1 MSVSGPE
8 NPAIIAVSSQL
19 ARWLLYSR
27 NQSIADTGTKAWESP
42 NIGTLESWLKAFWDS
57 SWPSKYVI
65 SKTQS
70 LKLWETIVE
79 KDLRLS
85 NTNLL
90 QLEKLAQS
98 ASKAYENIKLYA
110 IPTTPNSYASS
121 LESET
126 FLRWFKS
133 YEEELE
139 NLEAIDPSELCG
151 RIYGGMESGQIAL
164 PPQSLIFS
172 GFFEFN
178 PALKRLIQFLSEKG
192 VPINKSGSFENSI
205 PPSSLSKVFESK
217 SIREECQLCAKYIKK
232 SYQPGTTFGIILCD
246 YSKYKDYLAKELTKE
261 LSPRYTFPWLDEET
275 PFNFE
280 NASPLTR
287 EPAIQQAL
295 SILSSQQNISLE
307 VFTEFLHSPFYT
319 GFTKEQEFRRKID
332 REFHREKRLK
342 INLGRSD
349 AFPSTLPGLKKNL
362 KNWFQFVRDKEP
374 RPPSVW
380 ARVFSQTLRR
390 LGWPNGDRATN
401 LRTTLIYEAW
411 TECLDALASLD
422 HILGRQTKQQA
433 YTALK
438 RFAEGKSFQPQRK
451 NKPIQI
457 IDFNN
462 TAGMQF
468 DHVWILGTNAES
480 LPATPSPNP
489 FIPINTQKELNL
501 PHSSPG
507 WELNLTQNL
516 LSQFQSQSK
525 TINFSYPLWD
535 KDIATRK
542 SPLINQYSD
551 NIKKSSFLKT
561 EKLDAHPKEG
571 SLLEAFEENIEIPV
585 LTEEIFAK
593 RKDWS
598 RSGYRLIK
606 NQSNCPFRA
615 FAAHRLDLEPIF
627 VPETDFEESE
637 RGILVHNALESVWNE
652 LKDSSKLRDLIENNQ
667 LQDLIKNKIDEVSE
681 KISGSIKNQVKFIEL
696 EKKRVVSLIEKWLI
710 KESLRENFE
719 IFGLEHFET
728 INLVGLDLNVRVDRI
743 DRLSDGSQLIIDYK
757 TGAINTADWFQERIQ
772 EPQLPLYA
780 IKLKP
785 AGVAYARVIKDPKTT
800 NFSYLSKEPSIPRL
814 PNAPTSFEKKTGIA
828 EWEHL
833 LNYWEACL
841 SSLAKNFLDGKTE
854 IDPFRPGI
862 TCKNC
867 RYQSLCRIA
876 ETNLDAF
883 LEDEGEGEGEEK
895 L

>member
-1 MSVSGPE
+1 MPPSGPD
-8 NPAIIAVSSQL
+8 NATVIAVSSQL

-27 NQSIADTGTKAWESP
+27 NKNLAATGKEAWETP
-42 NIGTLESWLKAFWDS
+42 NIGTLESWLKNLWNS

-70 LKLWETIVE
+70 LKLWEAIVE
-79 KDLRLS
+79 GDLRLS

-90 QLEKLAQS
+90 QLEELAQS
-98 ASKAYENIKLYA
+98 ASKAYANIKLYD
-110 IPTTPNSYASS
+110 IPTDSGSFSSS
-121 LESET
+121 LEAET
-126 FLRWFKS
+126 FLRWFKE
-133 YEEELE
+133 YEEKLE
-139 NLEAIDPSELCG
+139 NLEAIDPSELCSRVYDG
-151 RIYGGMESGQIAL
+151 LESGQITL

-172 GFFEFN
+172 GFFEFD
-178 PALKRLIQFLSEKG
+178 PALKRLIEFLPDKG
-192 VPINKSGSFENSI
+192 VSINKTGLVEKRT
-205 PPSSLSKVFESK
+205 PPSLAKFFESK
-217 SIREECQLCAKYIKK
+217 SIREECQLCAKDIKK
-232 SYQPGTTFGIILCD
+232 HYKPGVTFGIILCD
-246 YSKYKDYLAKELTKE
+246 YSKYKDSLSKELTAE

-280 NASPLTR
+280 NASSLTR

-295 SILSSQQNISLE
+295 SILSSGQNISLE
-307 VFTEFLHSPFYT
+307 TFTEFLHSPFYT

-332 REFHREKRLK
+332 REFHREKRLR
-342 INLGRSD
+342 IDLGRSD

-362 KNWFQFVRDKEP
+362 KNWFLFVRDNEP

-390 LGWPNGDRATN
+390 LGWPNGDREAN

-422 HILGRQTKQQA
+422 HILGSQTKQQA

-438 RFAEGKSFQPQRK
+438 RFAEGKSFQAQRK

-457 IDFNN
+457 IDFSN

-468 DHVWILGTNAES
+468 DHVWVLGSNADA
-480 LPATPSPNP
+480 LPATSSPNP
-489 FIPINTQKELNL
+489 FIPINVQKKLNL
-501 PHSSPG
+501 PHSSPE

-525 TINFSYPLWD
+525 SINFSYSLWD
-535 KDIATRK
+535 KDIAVRK
-542 SPLINQYSD
+542 SPLINRYS
-551 NIKKSSFLKT
+551 NKIERSSFLK
-561 EKLDAHPKEG
+561 PKKIDSQSKAEN
-571 SLLEAFEENIEIPV
+571 LLESFEENIEISV
-585 LTEEIFAK
+585 STEEASSK
-593 RKDWS
+593 RKGWS
-598 RSGYRLIK
+598 RAGYRLIK
-606 NQSNCPFRA
+606 NQSNCAFKA
-615 FAAHRLDLEPIF
+615 FAAHRLELDPIS

-652 LKDSSKLRDLIENNQ
+652 LKTSSKLRDLLENGQ
-667 LQDLIKNKIDEVSE
+667 LPDLIKNKIDEVSE
-681 KISGSIKNQVKFIEL
+681 KISDSLKNQVQFVEL
-696 EKKRVVSLIEKWLI
+696 EKKRVASLIEKWLRN
-710 KESLRENFE
+710 EDLREHFE
-719 IFGLEHFET
+719 IFGLEYAET
-728 INLVGLDLNVRVDRI
+728 ISIAGLDLNVRVDRI
-743 DRLSDGSQLIIDYK
+743 DRLSDGSQFIIDYK
-757 TGAINTADWFQERIQ
+757 TGALNTADWFQERIQ

-785 AGVAYARVIKDPKTT
+785 AGIAYARVVKDTKTT

-814 PNAPTSFEKKTGIA
+814 PNAPTSFEKRTGIA

-841 SSLAKNFLDGKTE
+841 SSLAADFLSGKTE

-862 TCKNC
+862 TCKSC
-867 RYQSLCRIA
+867 GYQSLCRIA
-876 ETNLDAF
+876 ETNLEAF
-883 LEDEGEGEGEEK
+883 LQNEEEAE

>member
-1 MSVSGPE
+1 MSVSDPE
-8 NPAIIAVSSQL
+8 NPTIITVSSQL

-27 NQSIADTGTKAWESP
+27 NQSLAATGTKAWESP
-42 NIGTLESWLKAFWDS
+42 NIGTLESWLKNLWDS

-70 LKLWETIVE
+70 LKLWEAIVE

-85 NTNLL
+85 NNNLL
-90 QLEKLAQS
+90 QLEKLAKS
-98 ASKAYENIKLYA
+98 ASKAYENIKFYDV
-110 IPTTPNSYASS
+110 PTTPDSFAPS

-126 FLRWFKS
+126 FLRWFKK
-133 YEEELE
+133 YEEKLE
-139 NLEAIDPSELCG
+139 NLEAIDPSELCS
-151 RIYGGMESGQIAL
+151 RIYDGMKSGQITL
-164 PPQSLIFS
+164 PSQSLVFS
-172 GFFEFN
+172 GFFEFS
-178 PALKRLIQFLSEKG
+178 PALKQLIEFLSEKG
-192 VPINKSGSFENSI
+192 VSVNKSESFENSI
-205 PPSSLSKVFESK
+205 SPSSLAKVFESK

-232 SYQPGTTFGIILCD
+232 HYQPGTTFGIILCD
-246 YSKYKDYLAKELTKE
+246 YSKYKDSLAKELIPE
-261 LSPRYTFPWLDEET
+261 LSPRYTFPWLNEET

-280 NASPLTR
+280 IASPLTR

-295 SILSSQQNISLE
+295 SILSSEQNISLE
-307 VFTEFLHSPFYT
+307 VFTEFLHSPFYA

-342 INLGRSD
+342 IDLGRSD

-362 KNWFQFVRDKEP
+362 KNWFLFVRDKEP
-374 RPPSVW
+374 RPSSVW

-390 LGWPNGDRATN
+390 LGWPNGDRETN

-422 HILGRQTKQQA
+422 HILGLQTKQQA

-438 RFAEGKSFQPQRK
+438 RFAEGKSFQAQRK

-457 IDFNN
+457 LDFTN

-468 DHVWILGTNAES
+468 DHVWILGANADS
-480 LPATPSPNP
+480 LPTTPSPNP
-489 FIPINTQKELNL
+489 FIPIHIQKELNL
-501 PHSSPG
+501 PHSSPE

-525 TINFSYPLWD
+525 SINFSYSLWD
-535 KDIATRK
+535 KDIAARK
-542 SPLINQYSD
+542 NPLINQYSI
-551 NIKKSSFLKT
+551 NIEKSSFLKP
-561 EKLDAHPKEG
+561 EELDSQSKAEI
-571 SLLEAFEENIEIPV
+571 LLESFEENIEV
-585 LTEEIFAK
+585 SVSDEEISAK

-598 RSGYRLIK
+598 RAGYRLIK

-615 FAAHRLDLEPIF
+615 FAAHRLDLDPMY

-652 LKDSSKLRDLIENNQ
+652 LKDSSKLRGLIENDQ
-667 LQDLIKNKIDEVSE
+667 LQELIKNKIDEVSE
-681 KISGSIKNQVKFIEL
+681 KIGGSLKDQIQFVDL
-696 EKKRVVSLIEKWLI
+696 EKKRVASLIEKWLLN
-710 KESLRENFE
+710 ENLRENFE

-728 INLVGLDLNVRVDRI
+728 INLAGLDLNVRVDRI
-743 DRLSDGSQLIIDYK
+743 DCLSDDSQLIIDYK
-757 TGAINTADWFQERIQ
+757 TGAVNTSDWFQERIQ
-772 EPQLPLYA
+772 DPQLPLYA

-785 AGVAYARVIKDPKTT
+785 AGVAYARVVKDPKTS

-867 RYQSLCRIA
+867 GYQSLCRIA
-876 ETNLDAF
+876 ETNLEAF
-883 LEDEGEGEGEEK
+883 LEDEGEEE